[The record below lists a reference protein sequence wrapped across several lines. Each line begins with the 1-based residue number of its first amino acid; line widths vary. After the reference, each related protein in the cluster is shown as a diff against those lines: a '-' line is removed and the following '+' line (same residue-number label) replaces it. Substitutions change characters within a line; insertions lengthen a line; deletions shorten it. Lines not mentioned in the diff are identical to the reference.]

1 MFFLVTLPNIF
12 QGILA
17 AFLLSFT
24 LSFDDVVISEFL
36 SGPGVSTLPQ
46 VIFGYAR
53 RGINPTIYAAATLLI
68 TTVTLVIVG
77 YSIWVARATRKRER
91 EIQAAT
97 RAELAALSGT

>member
-1 MFFLVTLPNIF
+1 VQVFFLITLPNIA
-12 QGILA
+12 QAILA

-53 RGINPTIYAAATLLI
+53 RGINPSIYAAATLLI
-68 TTVTLVIVG
+68 LTVTLVIVI
-77 YSIWVARATRKRER
+77 YSVWIARQTQRKER
-91 EIQAAT
+91 EIAAAIRSET
-97 RAELAALSGT
+97 AQLV